1 MTRLS
6 VILTT
11 AAVLALPLAPP
22 AFAADEK
29 KPAADE
35 KRPARSTATT
45 DRDKDALRSH
55 PGGLIE
61 AKWLVG
67 SPVRNADGQDMGK
80 IEEVWLDPKSGQ
92 VKEVVV
98 GVGGF
103 LGIGD
108 KQKLVQWKDLTVAW
122 KDQKLLVVMD
132 QNTLRDAPRHEAAT
146 TRRAGGSS
154 PSASPATAKP

>member
-1 MTRLS
+1 MARWWYPSALASASTWRRAPCSGSAPDRSIAGTAVAPFDLDQYERSTGMTKLS

-11 AAVLALPLAPP
+11 AAVLALPFAPA

-29 KPAADE
+29 KPAADD
-35 KRPARSTATT
+35 KRPARSTAAT
-45 DRDKDALRSH
+45 DKDALRSH

-92 VKEVVV
+92 VKEAVIS
-98 GVGGF
+98 VGGF
-103 LGIGD
+103 
-108 KQKLVQWKDLTVAW
+108 
-122 KDQKLLVVMD
+122 
-132 QNTLRDAPRHEAAT
+132 
-146 TRRAGGSS
+146 
-154 PSASPATAKP
+154 

>member
-1 MTRLS
+1 MTKLS
-6 VILTT
+6 VMLTT
-11 AAVLALPLAPP
+11 AAVLALPFAPA

-29 KPAADE
+29 KPAADD
-35 KRPARSTATT
+35 KRPARSTAAT
-45 DRDKDALRSH
+45 DKDALRSH

-92 VKEVVV
+92 VKEAVIS
-98 GVGGF
+98 VGGF

-108 KQKLVQWKDLTVAW
+108 KHKLVQWKDLNVAW
-122 KDQKLLVVMD
+122 KDQKLVVVMD
-132 QNTLRDAPRHEAAT
+132 QNALRDAPRHDRAT
-146 TRRAGGSS
+146 ARGARGSS
-154 PSASPATAKP
+154 PSASPATGK